1 MEKNRFNGRDKKALL
16 DLDTLYF
23 DSDIDETGIAK
34 TEDGKFLIRVTI
46 GERDKV
52 IEQERLG
59 NLELMA
65 SMISRLKAF
74 NYPVKNIEFFVYEG
88 KINVDML
95 TNPNDVVKYYADF
108 TKNIARLREKY
119 GDNLEEHIDELY
131 CTDYYGKKD
140 SIEKGESS
148 EEIDSTY
155 EMLKRNFEAYKDTL
169 SEDDKRKLEI
179 ALQIYGGSL
188 FISVNK
194 IASVPDYQNKTG
206 AELIAECDKN
216 EDFRDSFHERF
227 KKFNKLLESPY
238 DNSDKRNVIKWGEIL
253 DYSSEEKFAESIKGV
268 LAIIDSHKDKL
279 AVPEDIY
286 VYRGFANDKT
296 VDIMSL
302 AGSDI
307 ISTSLSRNIAN
318 DFSNK
323 ANFAG
328 KYRYMNYIL
337 VQKGTPYLMPI
348 TDLGNAQKEVIF
360 LGSAIN
366 LEKVGRTCS
375 DVEKAV
381 SARTYIMS
389 AKEKDINKDIVN
401 EETKN
406 MKESSAKVATLNVD
420 TSLKHVRKNEL
431 KDDGSR

>member
-1 MEKNRFNGRDKKALL
+1 MEKNRFNDRDKKALL

-131 CTDYYGKKD
+131 CTDYYGRKD

-155 EMLKRNFEAYKDTL
+155 EMLKA
-169 SEDDKRKLEI
+169 
-179 ALQIYGGSL
+179 AL
-188 FISVNK
+188 
-194 IASVPDYQNKTG
+194 
-206 AELIAECDKN
+206 
-216 EDFRDSFHERF
+216 
-227 KKFNKLLESPY
+227 
-238 DNSDKRNVIKWGEIL
+238 
-253 DYSSEEKFAESIKGV
+253 
-268 LAIIDSHKDKL
+268 
-279 AVPEDIY
+279 
-286 VYRGFANDKT
+286 
-296 VDIMSL
+296 
-302 AGSDI
+302 
-307 ISTSLSRNIAN
+307 
-318 DFSNK
+318 
-323 ANFAG
+323 
-328 KYRYMNYIL
+328 
-337 VQKGTPYLMPI
+337 
-348 TDLGNAQKEVIF
+348 
-360 LGSAIN
+360 
-366 LEKVGRTCS
+366 
-375 DVEKAV
+375 
-381 SARTYIMS
+381 
-389 AKEKDINKDIVN
+389 
-401 EETKN
+401 
-406 MKESSAKVATLNVD
+406 
-420 TSLKHVRKNEL
+420 
-431 KDDGSR
+431 